1 MRVTNTSIYRNFT
14 FTANDL
20 HSKLIKSFSKIG
32 GNSKKYE
39 SAAENPLAY
48 YEGLN
53 MDTHFQDLESK
64 VSLIKDVKHRMY
76 QQELGA
82 RAIQS
87 ALTGDKG
94 SKFQIEK
101 ALNATSD
108 HTSTLSAVR
117 DELTQSQHEIV
128 NALNVQYQ
136 NIYVFGGNDSSQA
149 PFYLSEDG
157 KTLTYRHLFPGDK
170 TTTDITMTLTKQT
183 DGSYEYVIDDIDSVV
198 KAMTE
203 QGVMDLGYGYIGD
216 RDSLIDTYTGGLNVL
231 TGITSKTARDMI
243 SLGKTDD
250 LKALIQERM
259 NGSAIALTGQAAFA
273 VQDYIDNPTQD
284 GLNTMNKVLGDTLSE
299 IDASSIR
306 LGTIYEELGI
316 KYSRLDDTHT
326 RLISVQDS
334 LTEAYADKL
343 GADPYEAI
351 MEMVSNQ
358 YSYNAALQVGTKLM
372 ETSLFD
378 FMR

>member
-326 RLISVQDS
+326 RLLSVQDS

>member
-94 SKFQIEK
+94 SKFQVEK

-259 NGSAIALTGQAAFA
+259 NSSAIALTGQAAFA

-284 GLNTMNKVLGDTLSE
+284 GLNTMNKVLGDTLTE
-299 IDASSIR
+299 MDASSIR

-326 RLISVQDS
+326 RLLSVQDS

>member
-94 SKFQIEK
+94 SKFQVEK

-259 NGSAIALTGQAAFA
+259 NSSAIALTGQAAFA

-284 GLNTMNKVLGDTLSE
+284 GLNTMNKVLGDTLTE
-299 IDASSIR
+299 MDASSIR

-326 RLISVQDS
+326 RLLSVQDS

-358 YSYNAALQVGTKLM
+358 YSYNAALQVGSKLM

>member
-76 QQELGA
+76 QQELGV

-117 DELTQSQHEIV
+117 DDLTQSQHEIV

-326 RLISVQDS
+326 RLLSVQDS

>member
-76 QQELGA
+76 QQELGV

-326 RLISVQDS
+326 RLLSVQDS

>member
-14 FTANDL
+14 SSTNDL
-20 HSKLIKSFSKIG
+20 HGKLIKSFSKIG
-32 GNSKKYE
+32 GDSRKYE
-39 SAAENPLAY
+39 TAAENPLAY

-64 VSLIKDVKHRMY
+64 VSLIEDVKHRMY
-76 QQELGA
+76 QQELGT
-82 RAIQS
+82 RAIQ
-87 ALTGDKG
+87 ATLIGDNG
-94 SKFQIEK
+94 SKFQVEK
-101 ALNATSD
+101 ALTATSD
-108 HTSTLSAVR
+108 HPTTLNAIK
-117 DELTQSQHEIV
+117 DELIQSQHEIV

-157 KTLTYRHLFPGDK
+157 KTLTYRHLFPGDTK
-170 TTTDITMTLTKQT
+170 ATDITMTLTKQG
-183 DGSYEYVIDDIDSVV
+183 DGSYEYVIDDIDNVV
-198 KAMTE
+198 RAMTE

-231 TGITSKTARDMI
+231 TGITSRTARDMV

-259 NGSAIALTGQAAFA
+259 NESAIALTGGASLAI
-273 VQDYIDNPTQD
+273 QDYLDAPTTANLSTMKTI
-284 GLNTMNKVLGDTLSE
+284 LNDSMSE
-299 IDASSIR
+299 MDSSSIR

-316 KYSRLDDTHT
+316 KYSRLDDTHK
-326 RLISVQDS
+326 RLLSVQDS
-334 LTEAYADKL
+334 LTEAYSDKL

-351 MEMVSNQ
+351 MEMVSSQ
-358 YSYNAALQVGTKLM
+358 YSYNAALQVGSNLM
-372 ETSLFD
+372 GTSLFD
-378 FMR
+378 FMH

>member
-1 MRVTNTSIYRNFT
+1 MRVTNTSIYPNFT

-326 RLISVQDS
+326 RLLSVQDS

>member
-94 SKFQIEK
+94 SKFQVEK

-326 RLISVQDS
+326 RLLSVQDS

-358 YSYNAALQVGTKLM
+358 YSYNAALQVGSKLM

>member
-82 RAIQS
+82 RAMQS

-326 RLISVQDS
+326 RLLSVQDS

>member
-326 RLISVQDS
+326 RLLSVQDS

-343 GADPYEAI
+343 GADTYEAI

-358 YSYNAALQVGTKLM
+358 YSYNAALQVVTKLM

>member
-76 QQELGA
+76 QQELGV

-326 RLISVQDS
+326 RLLSVQDS

-358 YSYNAALQVGTKLM
+358 YSYNAALQVGSKLM

>member
-170 TTTDITMTLTKQT
+170 TPTDITMTLTKQT

-326 RLISVQDS
+326 RLLSVQDS

-358 YSYNAALQVGTKLM
+358 YSYNAALQVGSKLM